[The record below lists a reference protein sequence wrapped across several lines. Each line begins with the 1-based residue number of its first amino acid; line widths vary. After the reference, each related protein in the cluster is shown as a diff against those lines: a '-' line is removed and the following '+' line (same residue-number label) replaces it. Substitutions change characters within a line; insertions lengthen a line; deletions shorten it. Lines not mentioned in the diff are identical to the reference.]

1 MNTTIVDKNVTYYIE
16 ELSDLTYSVNKAVH
30 LEIFMVGLKNSHAHI
45 IVNLDHEGAS
55 ANVNLIA
62 IANDDIKDINVRIN
76 NNAKHTKANMILKGI
91 AKNSGICNIN
101 ATGFIDVDC
110 SGSENYQ
117 ESRVLLLD
125 NASRGE
131 ATPLLLIEHNDVLA
145 GHSASVSRVDEES
158 IYYLQT
164 RGVNKID
171 AEAIL
176 TKAFFQPFLDGCEEE
191 GLEEK
196 IWTI

>member
-1 MNTTIVDKNVTYYIE
+1 MQTTIVNKSITYYVE
-16 ELSDLTYSVNKAVH
+16 ELCDLTYTVSENVH
-30 LEIFMVGLKNSHAHI
+30 LELFMVGLKNSSANI
-45 IVNLDHEGAS
+45 TIDLNCEGAS

-62 IANDDIKDINVRIN
+62 IANDDVKDINVRIN
-76 NNAKHTKANMILKGI
+76 NNAKRTKANMTLKGI
-91 AKNSGICNIN
+91 AQNNGTCNIN
-101 ATGFIDVDC
+101 ATGFINVDC

-164 RGVNKID
+164 RGINKID
-171 AEAIL
+171 AEGIL
-176 TKAFFQPFLDGCEEE
+176 TKAFFQPFLDSCEED

-196 IWTI
+196 IWKI